1 MRLDALRCSLGSKQ
15 RVKVAFLFVG
25 DRSLVVRVNRVYSNC
40 FVSKIA
46 RVYFCELHF
55 VPGQTTFY
63 TARTC
68 LAQRATLKNW
78 EWPGYEAR
86 FNGEFIFGE
95 FKFGDFKSDRQIAKF
110 KSSPNFPDIRYVK
123 ITTFI

>member
-15 RVKVAFLFVG
+15 RVQVAFLFVG
-25 DRSLVVRVNRVYSNC
+25 DRSLVVHVNRVYSNC

-46 RVYFCELHF
+46 GVYFCELHF
-55 VPGQTTFY
+55 RPGQTTFY
-63 TARTC
+63 TAH
-68 LAQRATLKNW
+68 
-78 EWPGYEAR
+78 AR

-110 KSSPNFPDIRYVK
+110 SGYTVLSIYTLCNEVNCKCTIKVK
-123 ITTFI
+123 PLQLRTTFLD